1 MVTPRTSTV
10 SIQVNYLSL
19 HNYDNVIDILIIWK
33 ELLQHKNN
41 MGSNIISIIYYV
53 ILSNL
58 FKLYE
63 SQLFHKRNNNLLFRV
78 DFMVC

>member
-1 MVTPRTSTV
+1 MVTPKTSTV
-10 SIQVNYLSL
+10 SILVNYLPL
-19 HNYDNVIDILIIWK
+19 HNYDNVIDIWIMWK

-41 MGSNIISIIYYV
+41 MGSNIISTIYYV
-53 ILSNL
+53 TLNNL

-63 SQLFHKRNNNLLFRV
+63 SQLFHKGNNNLLFRV